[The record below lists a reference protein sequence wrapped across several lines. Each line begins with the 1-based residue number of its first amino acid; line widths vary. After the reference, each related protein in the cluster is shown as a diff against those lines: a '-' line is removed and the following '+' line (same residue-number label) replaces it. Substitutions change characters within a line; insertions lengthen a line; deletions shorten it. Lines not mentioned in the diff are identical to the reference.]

1 MTDQNGVSEAM
12 HRELFRFSVSIP
24 IRYADIDAQRHLNNV
39 AFFLF
44 MEHARVEYMREVGL
58 WEGRDFSG
66 IGMILAETTCTYLA
80 PAYLGENVRVWARVT
95 RLGRKSFHLDYRLA
109 TERGVI
115 ATGRSAQVCY
125 DYASQQSVPL
135 SDAWRETITTY
146 EPGLDVATAPSRETS
161 D

>member
-12 HRELFRFSVSIP
+12 QRDLFRFSVSIA

-39 AFFLF
+39 AFFSF

-58 WEGRDFSG
+58 WEGRDFG
-66 IGMILAETTCTYLA
+66 GVGMILAETTCTYLA
-80 PAYLGENVRVWARVT
+80 PAYLGETVRVWARVT
-95 RLGRKSFHLDYRLA
+95 HLGRKSFHLDYRLA

-125 DYASQQSVPL
+125 DYASQRSVPL
-135 SDAWRETITTY
+135 SDTWRETITAY
-146 EPGLDVATAPSRETS
+146 EPGLGAATASNRGAS